1 MTRFFKTSKKKRTNY
16 IYFHANGTKTVI
28 EPNGDMEVFIELLH
42 GEDDEAVNK
51 NRHHEYYVTQSL
63 DQIVNNDNGKDI
75 SLGDVVTDDALNPLE
90 VLLAW
95 ESTKEQ
101 EQLISKLRIAMTELT
116 PLQQDTL
123 KLFFFEDMTKVAIAD
138 LQGKSETAVRKCI
151 NGAIESLKK
160 KLI

>member
-16 IYFHANGTKTVI
+16 IYFHADGTKTVI

-63 DQIVNNDNGKDI
+63 DQTVNNDNGKDI
-75 SLGDVVTDDALNPLE
+75 SLGDVVMDDVLNPLE
-90 VLLAW
+90 ELLTW

-101 EQLISKLRIAMTELT
+101 EQLFSKLRMAMTKLT
-116 PLQQDTL
+116 PLQQETV
-123 KLFFFEDMTKVAIAD
+123 KLFFFDGMTKVAIAD

>member
-1 MTRFFKTSKKKRTNY
+1 MTRFFKTSLKKRTNY
-16 IYFHANGTKTVI
+16 IYFHADGTKTVI
-28 EPNGDMEVFIELLH
+28 ETNGDTEVFIELLH
-42 GEDDEAVNK
+42 DEDDEAVNK
-51 NRHHEYYVTQSL
+51 YRHYEYYVTQSL
-63 DQIVNNDNGKDI
+63 DQTVNNDNGKDI
-75 SLGDVVTDDALNPLE
+75 SLGDVVTDDALTPLE
-90 VLLAW
+90 ELLAW

-101 EQLISKLRIAMTELT
+101 EQLISKLRMAMTELT

-123 KLFFFEDMTKVAIAD
+123 KLFFFDGMTKVAISD